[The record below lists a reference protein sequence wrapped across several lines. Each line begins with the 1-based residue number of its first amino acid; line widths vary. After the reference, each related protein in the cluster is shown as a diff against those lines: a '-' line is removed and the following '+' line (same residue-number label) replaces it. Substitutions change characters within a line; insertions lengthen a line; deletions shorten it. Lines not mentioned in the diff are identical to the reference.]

1 MAVTVG
7 VLFQIILVIFFGRI
21 IVVHWQDFGCK
32 FRAILGFDF
41 GDNGFDCRQVNRIQI
56 IDPSPVLR
64 APIITLLIDRCS
76 RSEGWDLPVNYD

>member
-7 VLFQIILVIFFGRI
+7 ILFQIILVIVFGRI

-41 GDNGFDCRQVNRIQI
+41 GDIGFDCRQVNRIQI
-56 IDPSPVLR
+56 LDPSPVLR